1 MIPSRAVAPAV
12 RAVLCGRRER
22 WERIWVVEDAMV
34 VLRGGN
40 ATDTYLCVLF
50 IDQR

>member
-34 VLRGGN
+34 VIGRGGMESEVP
-40 ATDTYLCVLF
+40 LCV
-50 IDQR
+50 IR